1 MKVSSRHV
9 NYLESIQ
16 IYLLNSSAFMFLFFF
31 ACSFL
36 GLHFL
41 FVLASELA
49 IVLQQGFP
57 WYCHVVLRQMVLQG
71 NRSLHLGCFMIQF
84 TYEAVKNI
92 LQTFRPYLNITYQMI
107 EVYDELCKYLR
118 MKR

>member
-31 ACSFL
+31 ACSFV

-57 WYCHVVLRQMVLQG
+57 WYCHVVLRQMGLQG

-84 TYEAVKNI
+84 TYEAVKNM